1 MTVHSYW
8 LCVYSEYLNTELC
21 YTHSE
26 VYYSVLF
33 HLLLHMIGM
42 LCVMKWIKLSSGLTR
57 DATCVRN
64 LAAVL
69 D

>member
-33 HLLLHMIGM
+33 HLFASCDWNA
-42 LCVMKWIKLSSGLTR
+42 LCNEM
-57 DATCVRN
+57 DQA
-64 LAAVL
+64 
-69 D
+69 